1 MPIFKWEGKTLK
13 GQIKKGEFDGA
24 DEAAVRVQLRQQN
37 IIPTKIVSKGKEIKF
52 SLPFG
57 KKVKQ
62 RSIAIFT
69 RQLATMID
77 AGLPLV
83 QSLEILSAQQDH
95 KLFKNIIREIRED
108 VEGGSTFAGALK
120 KHPATFDDLYTNLVV
135 AGEEGGILDNILTR
149 LANYI
154 EKAEALKKKV
164 KSALVYPSTI
174 VGVAVIVVAI
184 LMIFVIPVFEQ
195 MFSSAGQTLP
205 LPTLIVI
212 TTSKIIKKYVV
223 VIVPVFIFLGFLLRK
238 YHQTENGKAL
248 IDRLLLKLPVF
259 GPLFQKIAVA
269 RFSRTLGTL
278 VSSGVPILDG
288 LTIVSKTSGN
298 RTIETAILNARASIR
313 EGETIAEPLG
323 RSGMFPPMV
332 IQMISVGESTGA
344 LDSML
349 SKIADFYEEEVDVAV
364 ANLTSLLEP
373 FLMVFL
379 GVVIG
384 GVVISMYLPIFNMA
398 SEVGSLFSLRVH
410 IPSRSPCLPQPSTGS
425 HPVCEA
431 GSQETFWI
439 G

>member
-13 GQIKKGEFDGA
+13 GQGKKGEFEAPDQ
-24 DEAAVRVQLRQQN
+24 AAVRIYLRQQN

-52 SLPFG
+52 SLPFTR
-57 KKVKQ
+57 KVKQ
-62 RSIAIFT
+62 RAIAIFT

-83 QSLEILSAQQDH
+83 QSLEILSSQQEH
-95 KLFKNIIREIRED
+95 KLFKTIIREIRED
-108 VEGGSTFAGALK
+108 VESGSTFAGALK
-120 KHPATFDDLYTNLVV
+120 KHPATFNDLYTNLVV

-174 VGVAVIVVAI
+174 VGVAVIVVLI
-184 LMIFVIPVFEQ
+184 LMIFVIPVFES
-195 MFSSAGQTLP
+195 MFKSAGQTLP
-205 LPTLIVI
+205 LPTLVVI
-212 TTSKIIKKYVV
+212 TISTLIKKYII
-223 VIVPVFIFLGFLLRK
+223 IVLPAFALLIYLLRR
-238 YHQTENGKAL
+238 YHQTENGRAV
-248 IDRLLLKLPVF
+248 IDHLLLKLPVF

-269 RFSRTLGTL
+269 RFSRTLSTL

-298 RTIETAILNARASIR
+298 KTIETAILNARASIR
-313 EGETIAEPLG
+313 EGETIAEPLN

-384 GVVISMYLPIFNMA
+384 GVVISMYLPIFSMA
-398 SEVGSLFSLRVH
+398 SAVG
-410 IPSRSPCLPQPSTGS
+410 
-425 HPVCEA
+425 
-431 GSQETFWI
+431 
-439 G
+439 

>member
-1 MPIFKWEGKTLK
+1 MPIFKWEGRALK
-13 GQIKKGEFDGA
+13 GQIKKGEFEA
-24 DEAAVRVQLRQQN
+24 PDEAAVRIYLRQQN

-52 SLPFG
+52 ALPF
-57 KKVKQ
+57 KQKVKQ

-83 QSLEILSAQQDH
+83 QSLEILSSQQDQ

-108 VEGGSTFAGALK
+108 VEGGSTFAAALK
-120 KHPATFDDLYTNLVV
+120 KHPGTFDDLYTNLVV
-135 AGEEGGILDNILTR
+135 AGEEGGILDTILLR
-149 LANYI
+149 LAGYI

-164 KSALVYPSTI
+164 KSALVYPAAI
-174 VGVAVIVVAI
+174 VSVAVIVVGI
-184 LMIFVIPVFEQ
+184 LMIFVIPVFET

-205 LPTLIVI
+205 LPTLIVL
-212 TTSKIIKKYVV
+212 TMSKLIKKYVV
-223 VIVPVFIFLGFLLRK
+223 IIIPLCILIFFLLRK

-248 IDRLLLKLPVF
+248 IDSLLLKMPVF
-259 GPLFQKIAVA
+259 GSLFKKIAVA

-298 RTIETAILNARASIR
+298 KTIETAILNARTSIR
-313 EGETIAEPLG
+313 EGETIADPLG
-323 RSGMFPPMV
+323 RSGIFPPMV

-364 ANLTSLLEP
+364 GNLTSLLEP
-373 FLMVFL
+373 LLMVFL

-384 GVVISMYLPIFNMA
+384 GVVISMYLPIFQMA
-398 SEVGSLFSLRVH
+398 SAVG
-410 IPSRSPCLPQPSTGS
+410 
-425 HPVCEA
+425 
-431 GSQETFWI
+431 
-439 G
+439 

>member
-1 MPIFKWEGKTLK
+1 MPIYKWEGKTLK
-13 GQIKKGEFDGA
+13 GLVKKGEM
-24 DEAAVRVQLRQQN
+24 EAPNETAIRIHLRQQN
-37 IIPTKIVSKGKEIKF
+37 IIPTKISSKGKAITI

-62 RSIAIFT
+62 RLVAIFT

-83 QSLEILSAQQDH
+83 QSLEILSSQQEH
-95 KLFKNIIREIRED
+95 KVFKNVIRDIRED

-120 KHPATFDDLYTNLVV
+120 KHPATFNDLYTNLVV
-135 AGEEGGILDNILTR
+135 AGEEGGILDTILTR

-174 VGVAVIVVAI
+174 IGVAVIVVMI
-184 LMIFVIPVFEQ
+184 LMIFVIPVFET
-195 MFSSAGQTLP
+195 MFKSAGQTLP
-205 LPTLIVI
+205 LPTLIVL
-212 TTSKIIKKYVV
+212 TMSKLIKKYVV
-223 VIVPVFIFLGFLLRK
+223 IAIPVVIVFFYLLRK
-238 YHQTENGKAL
+238 YYHTDSGRAL
-248 IDRLLLKLPVF
+248 VDRILLKLPVF
-259 GPLFQKIAVA
+259 GLLFKKIAVA

-288 LTIVSKTSGN
+288 LNIVSRSAGN
-298 RTIETAILNARASIR
+298 RTVETAILNARASIR

-323 RSGMFPPMV
+323 RSGVFPPMV

-349 SKIADFYEEEVDVAV
+349 SKIAEFYEEEVDVTV
-364 ANLTSLLEP
+364 ANMTSLLEP
-373 FLMVFL
+373 FLMMFL

-384 GVVISMYLPIFNMA
+384 GIVIAMYLPIFQIA
-398 SEVGSLFSLRVH
+398 SAVG
-410 IPSRSPCLPQPSTGS
+410 
-425 HPVCEA
+425 
-431 GSQETFWI
+431 
-439 G
+439 

>member
-1 MPIFKWEGKTLK
+1 MPMFKWEGKTLK
-13 GQIKKGEFDGA
+13 GQIKKGEYDGA
-24 DEAAVRVQLRQQN
+24 DEGAVRVYLRQQN
-37 IIPTKIVSKGKEIKF
+37 VIPTKIVSKGKEIKF

-57 KKVKQ
+57 NKVKQ
-62 RSIAIFT
+62 RAIAIFT

-83 QSLEILSAQQDH
+83 QSLEILSSQQEH
-95 KLFKNIIREIRED
+95 KLFKSIIREIRED

-164 KSALVYPSTI
+164 KSALVYPTTI
-174 VGVAVIVVAI
+174 VSVAVIVVAI

-205 LPTLIVI
+205 LPTLITI
-212 TTSKIIKKYVV
+212 TISKIIKKYVLI
-223 VIVPVFIFLGFLLRK
+223 IVPVFIFLGFLLRK
-238 YHQTENGKAL
+238 YHQTENGKAV

-259 GPLFQKIAVA
+259 GSLFQKISVA

-298 RTIETAILNARASIR
+298 KTIETAILNARASIR

-349 SKIADFYEEEVDVAV
+349 SKIADFYEEEVDMAV
-364 ANLTSLLEP
+364 ANLTSLMEP

-384 GVVISMYLPIFNMA
+384 GVVISMYLPIFQMA
-398 SEVGSLFSLRVH
+398 SAVG
-410 IPSRSPCLPQPSTGS
+410 
-425 HPVCEA
+425 
-431 GSQETFWI
+431 
-439 G
+439 